1 MPAERD
7 DKSYHISGMPGAQ
20 SFTQIE
26 DPGAEPNRD
35 EAGRLLEDSDDAE
48 RYARD
53 YFDDEEERLSRAT
66 NRAYSAN
73 EEWAPDGVTDEANQ
87 YAEANWSGAPYKDQD
102 APPGSDLEWV
112 QQGEE
117 SLDLQKRSQDF

>member
-7 DKSYHISGMPGAQ
+7 DKSYHISGNPGAQ
-20 SFTQIE
+20 SFSQTE

-35 EAGRLLEDSDDAE
+35 EAA
-48 RYARD
+48 ACWKIATMQNVMRD

-66 NRAYSAN
+66 NRASSPN